1 MSRASSDGVISS
13 GIALLSA
20 DSVGYLSLAASVDW
34 LTATP
39 WNRVLYIALLRIG
52 QGWGDP
58 ANFIVA
64 VQLIAL
70 VLASAIAH
78 RLATDLAGRWA
89 GLAATLVLAVNPLV
103 AQWAQF
109 VLTETLFFA
118 LIMATLWAGRRVL
131 INAEDRRS
139 ALLLATLG
147 LLAALLRPNGVLV
160 LGSALTIVSLRA
172 AGGRRVLLILLTWTV
187 VGVGLWS
194 GLMAAGQPAER
205 SLTEQLHGG
214 IVVEGA
220 DHVRTAVTMPAPR
233 DPADVSMGAALE
245 YVLRHP
251 VATTR
256 LAVSRM
262 AVESVQIRRHYPRA
276 VNLAVGLAVSLHA
289 ARDELRDEL
298 VPVNRRH
305 RIAELMTACAD
316 YLAAKRRR
324 ITFEWALIDGVNDTD
339 RDAREL
345 AGLCFRLSPAAHVNL
360 IPLNPTPGWPTTGT
374 PPARVA
380 AFQRLLRDLG
390 VNATTRKNRGTEID
404 AACGQLAAGQPV
416 VLQRK

>member
-1 MSRASSDGVISS
+1 MAVRTERRASLIVASGAVAAGQALLTALRPVTRASSDGVTSS

-20 DSVGYLSLAASVDW
+20 DSVGYLSLAASADW

-52 QGWGDP
+52 QEWGDP

-64 VQLIAL
+64 VQLVAL
-70 VLASAIAH
+70 ILASAIAH

-109 VLTETLFFA
+109 VLTETLFFT
-118 LIMATLWAGRRVL
+118 LIMATLWAGRRVI

-172 AGGRRVLLILLTWTV
+172 AGGRRVLLILLTWVV

-256 LAVSRM
+256 LAVTRM
-262 AVESVQIRRHYPRA
+262 AVESAQVRRHYPEA
-276 VNLAVGLAVSLHA
+276 VNLAVGLAMSL
-289 ARDELRDEL
+289 LF
-298 VPVNRRH
+298 V
-305 RIAELMTACAD
+305 
-316 YLAAKRRR
+316 LAA
-324 ITFEWALIDGVNDTD
+324 
-339 RDAREL
+339 
-345 AGLCFRLSPAAHVNL
+345 AAA
-360 IPLNPTPGWPTTGT
+360 TQQRS
-374 PPARVA
+374 RV
-380 AFQRLLRDLG
+380 LLRTALLIG
-390 VNATTRKNRGTEID
+390 VPLLLMIGATFATPEGRYGWSYLVL
-404 AACGQLAAGQPV
+404 LAPFGGVGFATVLRRPPV
-416 VLQRK
+416 RTPEDQRPTGPGIER

>member
-1 MSRASSDGVISS
+1 MRAERRASLIVALGAVAAGQALLAALRPMTRASSDGVTSS

-20 DSVGYLSLAASVDW
+20 DSVGYLSLATSADW

-39 WNRVLYIALLRIG
+39 WNRLLYIALLRIG
-52 QGWGDP
+52 QGSGDP

-109 VLTETLFFA
+109 VLTETLFFT

-160 LGSALTIVSLRA
+160 LGSALTIVSLRTT
-172 AGGRRVLLILLTWTV
+172 GRRRVLLILLTWAV

-220 DHVRTAVTMPAPR
+220 DHVRTAMTMPAPR
-233 DPADVSMGAALE
+233 DPADVSMGAAFE
-245 YVLRHP
+245 YILRHP

-256 LAVSRM
+256 LAVTRVT
-262 AVESVQIRRHYPRA
+262 VESVQVRRHYPRA
-276 VNLAVGLAVSLHA
+276 VNLAVGLAMSL
-289 ARDELRDEL
+289 LF
-298 VPVNRRH
+298 V
-305 RIAELMTACAD
+305 
-316 YLAAKRRR
+316 LAA
-324 ITFEWALIDGVNDTD
+324 
-339 RDAREL
+339 
-345 AGLCFRLSPAAHVNL
+345 AAA
-360 IPLNPTPGWPTTGT
+360 TQ
-374 PPARVA
+374 
-380 AFQRLLRDLG
+380 QRCRALLRAALLVGVPLLLMVGATFATPEGRYGWGYLVLLAPLG
-390 VNATTRKNRGTEID
+390 GIGFATVLRRPHVQVPKDQRP
-404 AACGQLAAGQPV
+404 AGPGIE
-416 VLQRK
+416 R

>member
-1 MSRASSDGVISS
+1 VSRASSDGVISS

-109 VLTETLFFA
+109 VLTETLFFT
-118 LIMATLWAGRRVL
+118 LIMATLWAGRRVM

-276 VNLAVGLAVSLHA
+276 VNLAVGLAVSL
-289 ARDELRDEL
+289 LF
-298 VPVNRRH
+298 V
-305 RIAELMTACAD
+305 
-316 YLAAKRRR
+316 LAATAAMHQRSRTLLR
-324 ITFEWALIDGVNDTD
+324 AALLIGVPLLLMVGATFATPEGRYGWSYLVLLAPFGGIGFATILQRPRVRALKDQ
-339 RDAREL
+339 
-345 AGLCFRLSPAAHVNL
+345 SPAG
-360 IPLNPTPGWPTTGT
+360 PGIE
-374 PPARVA
+374 R
-380 AFQRLLRDLG
+380 
-390 VNATTRKNRGTEID
+390 
-404 AACGQLAAGQPV
+404 
-416 VLQRK
+416 